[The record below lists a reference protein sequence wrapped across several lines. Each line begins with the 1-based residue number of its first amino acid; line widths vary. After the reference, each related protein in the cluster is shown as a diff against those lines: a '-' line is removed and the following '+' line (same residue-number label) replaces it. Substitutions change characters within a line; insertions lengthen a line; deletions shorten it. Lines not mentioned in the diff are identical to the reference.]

1 MFMVVWVATNVSEE
15 HPASIISPDVYKTT
29 LRHNLKTTMGKAAFY
44 SILLLTDHNQVR
56 KCVLLSSVA
65 SS

>member
-1 MFMVVWVATNVSEE
+1 
-15 HPASIISPDVYKTT
+15 
-29 LRHNLKTTMGKAAFY
+29 MGKAAFY